1 MIWTTLLGYLKSP
14 KIIATIAAAVF
25 VAAISFYGVNLV
37 KENTQLENRL
47 QTTEQTL
54 ANTRLQLEQERD
66 EYKYR
71 FTTYKETIDSYVAQ
85 LNDSNQKNA
94 ELTKSVNDL
103 KTREGNECLAKPVG
117 DDVLDALFGGKVVNG
132 EKLKND

>member
-14 KIIATIAAAVF
+14 KIIAAIAVTVF
-25 VAAISFYGVNLV
+25 VAAISYYGVNLIQ
-37 KENTQLENRL
+37 ENTQLESRL

-54 ANTRLQLEQERD
+54 TNTRMQLKQERD

-85 LNDSNQKNA
+85 LNQTNDENARLSETVDALKQK
-94 ELTKSVNDL
+94 V
-103 KTREGNECLAKPVG
+103 GNECLAKPVS
-117 DDVLDALFGGKVVNG
+117 DDVLDALFGNEIKNG
-132 EKLKND
+132 EKIK